1 MSSFWDENGT
11 VIVEYGLVLALLSVG
26 FIAGMITIDTITSA
40 ALGNAQTS
48 LVNYG
53 LRIGL

>member
-1 MSSFWDENGT
+1 MSSLWDENGT

-26 FIAGMITIDTITSA
+26 FILGMKAVDTITSA
-40 ALGNAQTS
+40 ALTNAQTS